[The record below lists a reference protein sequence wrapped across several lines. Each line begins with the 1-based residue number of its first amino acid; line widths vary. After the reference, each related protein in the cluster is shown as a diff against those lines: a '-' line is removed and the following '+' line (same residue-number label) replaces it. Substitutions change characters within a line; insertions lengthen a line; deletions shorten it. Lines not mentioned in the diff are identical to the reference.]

1 MQLSLL
7 HADIVD
13 VSILVY
19 YIVNVIAG
27 RSSGP
32 RWARG
37 TGRVSQSEAEFGTL
51 NRVLPQLPCRSMG
64 ALGERVTAPVTK
76 GRARGRSGLNLARPC
91 ICRFTSCSR
100 PHRAKS
106 GNRGSSGGSK
116 PSQRAIPRLPRQNI
130 WRKDF
135 ATTAFSRT
143 ASWCKR
149 RDRPLRASVTPWW
162 RARARV
168 IRPRVILRM
177 FHTRQWP
184 RSPCRGRRDSR
195 TN

>member
-1 MQLSLL
+1 MHLPL
-7 HADIVD
+7 HELQPATPGEERKPAEQRGVQAITTGHPE
-13 VSILVY
+13 
-19 YIVNVIAG
+19 IATVEHLAEG
-27 RSSGP
+27 FSGY
-32 RWARG
+32 G
-37 TGRVSQSEAEFGTL
+37 
-51 NRVLPQLPCRSMG
+51 
-64 ALGERVTAPVTK
+64 
-76 GRARGRSGLNLARPC
+76 
-91 ICRFTSCSR
+91 
-100 PHRAKS
+100 
-106 GNRGSSGGSK
+106 
-116 PSQRAIPRLPRQNI
+116 
-130 WRKDF
+130 
-135 ATTAFSRT
+135 FSRT